1 MRPASDAERLGI
13 VAFGLA
19 VTSFVLSIWLI
30 LSTDTDP
37 GQVRWWLVVAP
48 LILTGAP
55 LVLPRRQVWIAA
67 TVLLCLWCAVT
78 GFSIGMLFLPALVA
92 MFFALRR
99 SGR

>member
-1 MRPASDAERLGI
+1 MRSASDAERLGL

-30 LSTDTDP
+30 FSTDTEP

-48 LILTGAP
+48 LVLTGAP
-55 LVLPRRQVWIAA
+55 LVIPRRQVWIAA
-67 TVLLCLWCAVT
+67 TAVLCLWCVVT

-92 MFFALRR
+92 MLFALGR

>member
-1 MRPASDAERLGI
+1 MRSASDAERLGV

-19 VTSFVLSIWLI
+19 ATSFALSIWLI
-30 LSTDTDP
+30 LSIDTEP
-37 GQVRWWLVVAP
+37 GRVRWWLVVAP
-48 LILTGAP
+48 LVLTPAP

-67 TVLLCLWCAVT
+67 TALLGVWCVVT

-92 MFFALRR
+92 MLFALGR